1 MGFDMM
7 EIEFDSAFAFA
18 KQCHEGQ
25 VRKYTGEAYI
35 HHPEEVAV
43 IVASYASYHAAEVS
57 SDTMASVAAMHDV
70 MEDCGVTIDQM
81 SERFSADVVAGV
93 VCMSDIDQVGNRAE
107 RKRQTR
113 ERFIAAPGW
122 MQTIK
127 CADIISNASSIRA
140 HDPKFAITY
149 IAECTAL
156 VDAMDRAAPA
166 IREAAYEAMR

>member
-1 MGFDMM
+1 MM

-35 HHPEEVAV
+35 HHPAEVAV

-57 SDTMASVAAMHDV
+57 SDTMTSVAVMHEV
-70 MEDCGVTIDQM
+70 MEDCGVTVDQM
-81 SERFSADVVAGV
+81 SERFSADVVAGL

-122 MQTIK
+122 MQTII
-127 CADIISNASSIRA
+127 CADIISNVSSIRAHAWA

-149 IAECTAL
+149 IAECAAM